1 MTDISELRERENRA
15 REASDL
21 RILRMTPD
29 GSTGAPIEAVLRRRI
44 DELGQAI
51 RDKNLEQLLAF
62 YSSDVVAFDVR
73 PPLEARGAV
82 VYRQNFEQWFG
93 SFDGPLG
100 FEVHNLR
107 IVPGENAAFCHYLAM
122 VSGARPGGRS
132 SGYWVRGTTCF
143 ERRDGKWLVT
153 HEHISMP
160 GPEMHDQPA
169 RKLGDPAHSS
179 PQVTPL
185 DEDKT
190 IEHGIELKET

>member
-1 MTDISELRERENRA
+1 MTEISELRERENRA
-15 REASDL
+15 REASDQ

-29 GSTGAPIEAVLRRRI
+29 GSSAAPIEAVLRRRI
-44 DELGQAI
+44 EEIGQAI

-62 YSSDVVAFDVR
+62 YATDVVAFDVQ
-73 PPLEARGAV
+73 PPLEARGAG
-82 VYRQNFEQWFG
+82 VYRQNFEHWFD
-93 SFDGPLG
+93 SFEGPLG

-122 VSGARPGGRS
+122 VSGARPGGRT

-160 GPEMHDQPA
+160 GPEMHGEPA
-169 RKLGDPAHSS
+169 GKPRDPTLSI
-179 PQVTPL
+179 PTVTPL
-185 DEDKT
+185 DEDKN